1 MTKISSSIIKG
12 AQEALTYAKG
22 HKKNM
27 RIHKVMIP
35 KTINVQKIRD
45 HLQMTRQE
53 FSENFG
59 FSIRT
64 LEKWER
70 FERQPDTSTRAYLI
84 VIDKNPRAV
93 RKALLAQ

>member
-1 MTKISSSIIKG
+1 MFSIFNFG
-12 AQEALTYAKG
+12 Q
-22 HKKNM
+22 KKNND
-27 RIHKVMIP
+27 RYFSWE
-35 KTINVQKIRD
+35 
-45 HLQMTRQE
+45 E